1 MKLKYMQRSKENT
14 WRMVAGKPLVRP
26 MKEVVASLHHY
37 METYDQQFGY
47 EDYYDDTYIEDV
59 LYGLGKSLD
68 EKFENANGFLDF
80 KKWLIKHIEASTPGV
95 RDEQTD

>member
-1 MKLKYMQRSKENT
+1 MKYMQRSKENT

-26 MKEVVASLHHY
+26 MTEVVAIMQHY
-37 METYDQQFGY
+37 VATYDKQPGY
-47 EDYYDDTYIEDV
+47 ENYFDDTYIEDI

-68 EKFENANGFLDF
+68 KKFEHANGYADF